1 MLIKKYSEFI
11 LEKLGVPDGLIDS
24 SKRLFSE
31 ICDSFRDLDDEI
43 KYDGDTKIQ
52 FKSDIKCDIN
62 INGLELS
69 DVELT
74 VTIYSN
80 DRFENPEVISW
91 GVVNP
96 ELEIGNKFKPV
107 LNFKKESYKK
117 LKLIIDF
124 VSKEGNNI
132 SKLLDKLESE
142 KDKNIG
148 IVAHELKHFYDNY
161 KFNKLILSNNIDY
174 SIWSSVRTGFEEID
188 DFIFNIYFTSKI
200 ESLVRSSE
208 LAGEISSLGIK
219 KSDFHEFFMKSNLY
233 LKLTKMRDFKYE
245 NMKKSLLNNINTVRS
260 KFEDIPEGEKDE
272 DVVNNLLASV
282 YNIILQESVDK
293 VINLIDPIG
302 IKRMLSIIEKEEEDF
317 YSNFVRKRSFNSYD
331 EFFVFWEKKIN
342 FEANKVIKKISKLY
356 DMCEDDKLNPIMT
369 KINQRSND
377 KCIVNPEL
385 YNEIVL
391 GVDKNKKNKYNKKEE
406 N

>member
-24 SKRLFSE
+24 SKRLFNE

-43 KYDGDTKIQ
+43 KYNGDKKIQ

-62 INGLELS
+62 INELELS

-80 DRFENPEVISW
+80 DRFENPEVMSW
-91 GVVNP
+91 GVANP
-96 ELEIGNKFKPV
+96 ELEIENKFKPV

-174 SIWSSVRTGFEEID
+174 NIWSNVRTGFEEID

-219 KSDFHEFFMKSNLY
+219 KSDFNNFFMKSDLY
-233 LKLTKMRDFKYE
+233 LKLSKMRDFKYE

-272 DVVNNLLASV
+272 DVVNNLLRSV

-331 EFFVFWEKKIN
+331 DFFVFWEKKIN

-356 DMCEDDKLNPIMT
+356 DMCEDDKVNPIMT
-369 KINQRSND
+369 KINQRAND

-391 GVDKNKKNKYNKKEE
+391 GVDKNKKTKYNKKEE